1 MEDDFP
7 LKKRGGDFQVS
18 FPSDMAVGSPESFL
32 ESFGIRTTPEAIP
45 EPSAEVQ
52 RDGKV
57 TFDINLCCCFCLA

>member
-1 MEDDFP
+1 
-7 LKKRGGDFQVS
+7 
-18 FPSDMAVGSPESFL
+18 MAVGPPESFL

-57 TFDINLCCCFCLA
+57 TFDINLCCCFFGVNIYK